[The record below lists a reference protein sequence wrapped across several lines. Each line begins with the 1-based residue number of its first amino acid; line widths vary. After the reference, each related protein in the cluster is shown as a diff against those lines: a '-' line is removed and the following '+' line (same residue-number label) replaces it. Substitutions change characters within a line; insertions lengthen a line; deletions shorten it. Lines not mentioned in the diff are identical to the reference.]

1 MKKINGKNKIFITI
15 FIIIILVIIGI
26 LIYAVKLVGNSKK
39 ESLAVTSNTVIF
51 SEDTNLIDTSDGG
64 KIEAKWDGE
73 YYYLA
78 SNNQSFKLG
87 KNPVVYDKAVDKLL
101 LMGKSY
107 QVLENGSVLNNTDDT
122 EIDNF
127 NSSYFY
133 KLDDRVYV
141 VVSNEIYSSDRSVY
155 TSKYLIVNIDKQGNA
170 SLYNDSINVKS
181 INPMILMFDKYTFDI
196 ANEKLVYNNSI
207 IDLKTIIGSTNEY
220 VFKEKEEVKPEV
232 DQEELLESY
241 NKLVNDFTQYAN
253 NSNLLISANNETV
266 NNGNN
271 IVINGNTSGKEV
283 DNKSNINK
291 KVSLRGSISYASYID
306 VTYIVTDPEDQYQ
319 AVYLLVTGNIN
330 GSNTTLKI
338 MLDKYA
344 TTTRINNLIPNSE
357 YTISLGYIEV
367 VKNGDKS
374 SLNDNIED
382 IINVRTTKVNYHL
395 SIEKIANGKVYFN
408 YKMTDDYAFSSGK
421 IAFYVDGIKYD
432 EVDIIYSDMISQNGF
447 SASFNLQSGNVY
459 QLRVEDSIYGDKM
472 VDYNINKKFT
482 VSTSE

>member
-1 MKKINGKNKIFITI
+1 
-15 FIIIILVIIGI
+15 
-26 LIYAVKLVGNSKK
+26 
-39 ESLAVTSNTVIF
+39 
-51 SEDTNLIDTSDGG
+51 
-64 KIEAKWDGE
+64 
-73 YYYLA
+73 
-78 SNNQSFKLG
+78 
-87 KNPVVYDKAVDKLL
+87 
-101 LMGKSY
+101 
-107 QVLENGSVLNNTDDT
+107 
-122 EIDNF
+122 
-127 NSSYFY
+127 
-133 KLDDRVYV
+133 
-141 VVSNEIYSSDRSVY
+141 
-155 TSKYLIVNIDKQGNA
+155 
-170 SLYNDSINVKS
+170 
-181 INPMILMFDKYTFDI
+181 MILMFDKYTFDI
-196 ANEKLVYNNSI
+196 ANEKLVYNNNI

-459 QLRVEDSIYGDKM
+459 QLKVEDSIYGDKM